1 MATHPVS
8 HSVHV
13 CSFATAFPWAALFL
27 FVCSFAKSAILKQ
40 FPCISLTWGVFD
52 LISRSS
58 ETKWKIWLANWDKSS
73 TPRFPCPPKTW
84 SNISVVYF
92 LPCSNFS
99 LPALFECVCV
109 VRVICGPSLLA
120 SVMWNS
126 IIHVAVFDVL
136 LRCCCISNKHN
147 IVRNSW
153 KPCCFKR
160 SFVVVK
166 NKCWCIELDIMH
178 WTKPPGFGSTS

>member
-1 MATHPVS
+1 MLRSPFVIWIQVGKVTDVWQTKLSGWVRHQIWPPGS
-8 HSVHV
+8 KSLHCHTLQF
-13 CSFATAFPWAALFL
+13 CSCHTACTWLHILYHIVYMFAPLPLLFPELHFFL

-109 VRVICGPSLLA
+109 
-120 SVMWNS
+120 W
-126 IIHVAVFDVL
+126 
-136 LRCCCISNKHN
+136 
-147 IVRNSW
+147 
-153 KPCCFKR
+153 
-160 SFVVVK
+160 
-166 NKCWCIELDIMH
+166 
-178 WTKPPGFGSTS
+178 